1 VIANLCVTFCL
12 HTGAKQAYQ
21 KALEM
26 STMVSGAN
34 TPATVAIRALV
45 EHTPTSSDEMIAA
58 YNKANEFTIG
68 TRAVLDGEESE
79 LQAVEHARQL
89 QLQQQALYEE
99 PLFMD
104 EAL

>member
-1 VIANLCVTFCL
+1 
-12 HTGAKQAYQ
+12 
-21 KALEM
+21 
-26 STMVSGAN
+26 MVSGAN

-45 EHTPTSSDEMIAA
+45 EHTPTSSEEMIAA

-68 TRAVLDGEESE
+68 THTAAALDGEESA
-79 LQAVEHARQL
+79 LQALQHAQQL
-89 QLQQQALYEE
+89 QQLQQQALYEA

>member
-1 VIANLCVTFCL
+1 
-12 HTGAKQAYQ
+12 
-21 KALEM
+21 M
-26 STMVSGAN
+26 SAMVSGAN

-45 EHTPTSSDEMIAA
+45 EHTPSSSDEMIAA

-68 TRAVLDGEESE
+68 IPAVLDGEESQ
-79 LQAVEHARQL
+79 LQAVVHARQL